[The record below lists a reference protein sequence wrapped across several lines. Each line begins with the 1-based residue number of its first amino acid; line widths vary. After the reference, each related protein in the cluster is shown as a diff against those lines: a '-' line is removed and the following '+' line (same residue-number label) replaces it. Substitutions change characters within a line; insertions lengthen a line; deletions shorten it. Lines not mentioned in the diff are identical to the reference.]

1 MADLARYRAPQRLL
15 RLALAHRDSVRDG
28 FAFLLGRPF
37 PRDRHALLDLGVPE
51 RKDSPSGSYAWGS
64 VSTKSDA
71 LEREDLSERETV
83 SSIGAWK
90 ERLPPSCIPP
100 CSPAD

>member
-1 MADLARYRAPQRLL
+1 MADLARYRATQRLL
-15 RLALAHRDSVRDG
+15 RLALAHLDSVRNG

-64 VSTKSDA
+64 VSTKSD
-71 LEREDLSERETV
+71 LSEREIV

>member
-1 MADLARYRAPQRLL
+1 MRLEEADLADLARHRALQRLL

-51 RKDSPSGSYAWGS
+51 RKDSLSA
-64 VSTKSDA
+64 KSDS
-71 LEREDLSERETV
+71 LEREDSSERETV
-83 SSIGAWK
+83 SSVWK
-90 ERLPPSCIPP
+90 ERLPPSRMPP
-100 CSPAD
+100 RSLAD